1 LLSIKSNSRR
11 RRFLSI
17 SVEDAPDISSSSD
30 GTAAARSSI
39 SATAPLYSTNLTS
52 RVYSYMRSID
62 DKTGSAVRDVSCHGA
77 KAGFSSERES
87 SKAAHIKV
95 FVKCAREISL
105 QRTVNFIT
113 AKRSCN
119 LSFLPVVS
127 LIIKSFSDQV
137 YQLDIGESAG
147 KGRSYFREWSF
158 D

>member
-11 RRFLSI
+11 RRFLGI

-39 SATAPLYSTNLTS
+39 SATAPLDSTDLTS
-52 RVYSYMRSID
+52 GVYSYMRSID
-62 DKTGSAVRDVSCHGA
+62 DKAGSAVRDVSCHGA

-113 AKRSCN
+113 AKRCRDK
-119 LSFLPVVS
+119 SFLLVISSV
-127 LIIKSFSDQV
+127 IKSLV
-137 YQLDIGESAG
+137 NHIYQIGIGEG
-147 KGRSYFREWSF
+147 PRKCGRDKIKRVLI
-158 D
+158 